1 MEKNQFGKKLGARIR
16 VLREKKGM
24 STREFETYEKSF
36 DRHSLSKIENGVKV
50 PNAFT
55 LYRIAQ
61 ILEVPL
67 ADLFKDIDK

>member
-1 MEKNQFGKKLGARIR
+1 MDKKQFGKKLGARIR
-16 VLREKKGM
+16 AIREKKGI
-24 STREFETYEKSF
+24 SIREFETYEKSV
-36 DRHSLSKIENGVKV
+36 DKQALSKIELGHTV
-50 PNAFT
+50 PNAHT